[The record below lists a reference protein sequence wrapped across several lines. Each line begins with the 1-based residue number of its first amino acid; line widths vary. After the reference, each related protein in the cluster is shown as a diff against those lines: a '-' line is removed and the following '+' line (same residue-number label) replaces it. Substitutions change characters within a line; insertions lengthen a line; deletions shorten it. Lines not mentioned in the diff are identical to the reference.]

1 MRLTKVNGV
10 FNFYNTN
17 GRRGDILEAYWIYL
31 DILNELSEEGED
43 FEWSSYP
50 DSLNQ
55 YRFYEKAIKAS
66 PEVFKNTNKY
76 ETFSNALKS
85 NEKLYNAFV
94 ELDKE
99 SFLEVEEGKNLLKD
113 LDKNLEARARH
124 YTSNLTKIGFTI
136 DNRKISEAGYDY
148 LYSEDIDR
156 TDFENVLSIDNVNLI
171 VLRQLLKLRI
181 FSKNY
186 NMTYSPFLLLIA
198 LLLDIEYYESTQLIN
213 FIQTLTPNVLP
224 DLQKM
229 VEQIKL
235 KEPVETIIEDYI
247 DYSSESDYLYLM
259 GKNGALIDFSTFKN
273 IFKNR
278 KSSKK
283 IDSYYAFYKAI
294 YNFNK
299 DMNEENLRILYDT
312 YVSDQDALNKAFGF
326 NSNIFIFSDDS
337 FNVSDFISNNND
349 NPFLNPEDVNLAIYN
364 NFIRSKRY
372 DQVYENSDTFKRLLQ
387 ATGIFS
393 FDSGIIRL
401 KTPKI
406 WEILFKDIDLFS
418 YVFEKSSSEEWDNYN
433 QNLSSYF
440 MQSHTIDEIVESMF
454 EVNIDEIVQ
463 ELIED
468 SDVKTIEEVKLQ
480 QENKANDDFVAHIR
494 ENYPLEVVREL
505 LLMFN
510 DRSNDKKIQ
519 ENTNSIASLPTIFE
533 YLVGIAW
540 YHISD
545 EEYNVIESFN
555 LSLDGDFNPIR
566 FAGGGYGDIIVTY
579 PDDTVMLEVTLM
591 DANTQKRGEL
601 EPVSRHTVNLTVAE
615 HPRPVTTIFLSTEL
629 DFNTVQNWRSQ
640 SLYPQRA
647 TLTELQGQQAE
658 GIRILPLTVNE
669 FDEIIENKKTS
680 SEIIASYDN
689 SLSSNPMDVEWR
701 NDIIKTLVNN

>member
-1 MRLTKVNGV
+1 MRLTNFDGV

-31 DILNELSEEGED
+31 DILNQLTEEGEG
-43 FEWSSYP
+43 FEWRPYP
-50 DSLNQ
+50 HSLNQ
-55 YRFYEKAIKAS
+55 YRFYEKAIQAS

-76 ETFSNALKS
+76 ETFSNALKN
-85 NEKLYNAFV
+85 NEELHNAFIA
-94 ELDKE
+94 LDKE
-99 SFLEVEEGKNLLKD
+99 SFLKVEEGKKLLRD
-113 LDKNLEARARH
+113 LDQNLEARARH
-124 YTSNLTKIGFTI
+124 YTSNLTKIGFAI
-136 DNRKISEAGYDY
+136 DSREISEAGYDY
-148 LYSEDIDR
+148 LYSEEINR

-181 FSKNY
+181 FSKDY

-198 LLLDIEYYESTQLIN
+198 LLLDIEYCESTQLIN

-229 VEQIKL
+229 VEQLKL
-235 KEPVETIIEDYI
+235 NEPVETIIEDYI
-247 DYSSESDYLYLM
+247 DYRSESEYLDLM
-259 GKNGALIDFSTFKN
+259 EKNGALIDFSTFKS

-283 IDSYYAFYKAI
+283 IDSYYAFYEAI
-294 YNFNK
+294 YNFN
-299 DMNEENLRILYDT
+299 DDNNEENLRILFDIYM
-312 YVSDQDALNKAFGF
+312 SDRDALNKAFGF
-326 NSNIFIFSDDS
+326 NSNIFTFSDDS
-337 FNVSDFISNNND
+337 FNISDFISNNND
-349 NPFLNPEDVNLAIYN
+349 NPFINPEDVNLAIYN

-406 WEILFKDIDLFS
+406 WDILFKDIELFN
-418 YVFEKSSSEEWDNYN
+418 YIFERSSSEEWDNYN

-454 EVNIDEIVQ
+454 EVTIDEIVR

-468 SDVKTIEEVKLQ
+468 SDVETIEEVKLQ
-480 QENKANDDFVAHIR
+480 QETKANDDFVSHIY

-510 DRSNDKKIQ
+510 DRSNDKRIQ
-519 ENTNSIASLPTIFE
+519 ENTNSTASLPTIFE

-545 EEYNVIESFN
+545 KDYNVIESFN

-566 FAGGGYGDIIVTY
+566 FAGGGYGDIIVSY
-579 PDDTVMLEVTLM
+579 PEETVMLEVTLM
-591 DANTQKRGEL
+591 DPNSQKRGEL
-601 EPVSRHTVNLTVAE
+601 EPVSRHTVNLTVSE
-615 HPRPVTTIFLSTEL
+615 YPRTVTTIFLATEL

-647 TLTELQGQQAE
+647 TLTELQGQEAE

-669 FDEIIENKKTS
+669 FDEIIENEKTS
-680 SEIIASYDN
+680 SDIISSYDN
-689 SLSSNPMDVEWR
+689 SSSNNPMDVEWR
-701 NDIIKTLVNN
+701 DDVIKSLVTN

>member
-1 MRLTKVNGV
+1 MRLTKVDSV

-55 YRFYEKAIKAS
+55 YHFYEKAIKAS

-76 ETFSNALKS
+76 EAFSNALKS
-85 NEKLYNAFV
+85 NEKLHNAFI
-94 ELDKE
+94 ELDKK
-99 SFLEVEEGKNLLKD
+99 SFLEVEEGKNLLRD

-136 DNRKISEAGYDY
+136 DNRKISKAGYDY

-181 FSKNY
+181 FSRNY
-186 NMTYSPFLLLIA
+186 NITYSPFLLLIA

-224 DLQKM
+224 NLQKM
-229 VEQIKL
+229 VERIKL
-235 KEPVETIIEDYI
+235 REPVETIIEDYI

-259 GKNGALIDFSTFKN
+259 EKNGVLIDFSTFKN

-278 KSSKK
+278 KSSIKVG
-283 IDSYYAFYKAI
+283 SYYAFYEAI
-294 YNFNK
+294 YNFNE

-326 NSNIFIFSDDS
+326 NSNIFNFPDDS
-337 FNVSDFISNNND
+337 FNISEFISSNID
-349 NPFLNPEDVNLAIYN
+349 NPFINPEDINLSIYN
-364 NFIRSKRY
+364 NFTRSKRY

-406 WEILFKDIDLFS
+406 WENLFKDIDLFS
-418 YVFEKSSSEEWDNYN
+418 DVFKKSSREEWDNYN

-463 ELIED
+463 KLIEN
-468 SDVKTIEEVKLQ
+468 SDVDTLEEVKLL
-480 QENKANDDFVAHIR
+480 QESKVNDDFVAHIH
-494 ENYPLEVVREL
+494 EKYPLEVVREL

-519 ENTNSIASLPTIFE
+519 KKTDSTASLPTIFE

-545 EEYNVIESFN
+545 KDYKVIESFN

-566 FAGGGYGDIIVTY
+566 FAGGGYGDIIVKY

-591 DANTQKRGEL
+591 NPNSQKRGEL

-615 HPRPVTTIFLSTEL
+615 HPRTVTTVFLATEL

-647 TLTELQGQQAE
+647 TLTELQGQEAE

-669 FDEIIENKKTS
+669 FDEIIENDKNSTD
-680 SEIIASYDN
+680 IISSYDRTLN
-689 SLSSNPMDVEWR
+689 DNPMRVEWR
-701 NDIIKTLVNN
+701 DEIVKSLVND

>member
-1 MRLTKVNGV
+1 M
-10 FNFYNTN
+10 
-17 GRRGDILEAYWIYL
+17 
-31 DILNELSEEGED
+31 ELLHNN
-43 FEWSSYP
+43 SYT
-50 DSLNQ
+50 Q
-55 YRFYEKAIKAS
+55 VEK
-66 PEVFKNTNKY
+66 
-76 ETFSNALKS
+76 
-85 NEKLYNAFV
+85 
-94 ELDKE
+94 
-99 SFLEVEEGKNLLKD
+99 
-113 LDKNLEARARH
+113 
-124 YTSNLTKIGFTI
+124 
-136 DNRKISEAGYDY
+136 
-148 LYSEDIDR
+148 
-156 TDFENVLSIDNVNLI
+156 
-171 VLRQLLKLRI
+171 
-181 FSKNY
+181 
-186 NMTYSPFLLLIA
+186 M
-198 LLLDIEYYESTQLIN
+198 
-213 FIQTLTPNVLP
+213 
-224 DLQKM
+224 
-229 VEQIKL
+229 
-235 KEPVETIIEDYI
+235 
-247 DYSSESDYLYLM
+247 
-259 GKNGALIDFSTFKN
+259 
-273 IFKNR
+273 
-278 KSSKK
+278 
-283 IDSYYAFYKAI
+283 
-294 YNFNK
+294 
-299 DMNEENLRILYDT
+299 
-312 YVSDQDALNKAFGF
+312 
-326 NSNIFIFSDDS
+326 
-337 FNVSDFISNNND
+337 
-349 NPFLNPEDVNLAIYN
+349 
-364 NFIRSKRY
+364 
-372 DQVYENSDTFKRLLQ
+372 
-387 ATGIFS
+387 TGICK
-393 FDSGIIRL
+393 G
-401 KTPKI
+401 T
-406 WEILFKDIDLFS
+406 LFR
-418 YVFEKSSSEEWDNYN
+418 YRRR
-433 QNLSSYF
+433 
-440 MQSHTIDEIVESMF
+440 
-454 EVNIDEIVQ
+454 
-463 ELIED
+463 
-468 SDVKTIEEVKLQ
+468 Q